1 MHLTRWGP
9 EPSESESPIVLL
21 HGWLDAGE
29 TFQFMVDAFER
40 NRPVAALDWRGFGRS
55 EWPQQ
60 GYWFPDYLGDL
71 DAVLDQLSPAVPARI
86 VGHSMGG
93 NIACSYA
100 GIRPERVRCVVNLE
114 GFGLQRTSASQ
125 APARMRKWLDQLKT
139 PALRKDYASFE
150 ELAGIIRF
158 RYPRFSP
165 AQAAFVAAAWGRLDA
180 GGRVRLAGDPRHHW
194 VNPILYKRED
204 TEACWREL
212 RAPLLML
219 LGELSEFLPKLGVDG
234 TPEAFRAIFPHME
247 IARVAGAGHMLHIER
262 PDLVAPLV
270 ESFLD
275 AH

>member
-9 EPSESESPIVLL
+9 QPSESVSPIVLL
-21 HGWLDAGE
+21 HGWLDAGA

-40 NRPVAALDWRGFGRS
+40 NWPLVALDWRGFGRS

-71 DAVLDQLSPAVPARI
+71 DAVLDQLSPTAPARI

-114 GFGLQRTSASQ
+114 GFGLQRTSPSQ
-125 APARMRKWLDQLKT
+125 APARMRKWLDQLKVQVE
-139 PALRKDYASFE
+139 RKDYASFE
-150 ELAGIIRF
+150 ELTGVIRF

-165 AQAAFVAAAWGRLDA
+165 AQADFVAAAWGKLDA

-247 IARVAGAGHMLHIER
+247 VARVAGAGHMLHIER
-262 PDLVAPLV
+262 PHLVAPLV